1 MRKLISTLSGREYPF
16 EKTGEFAEN
25 GEPLEVRMDGIKSAG
40 IKAGKHLLQR
50 FSSFLPFESIDPGLS
65 MGEGATP
72 LLDATHDLGNFTGI
86 SKLLL
91 KNETQNPTWS
101 FKDRG
106 SLTCMMM
113 SGEMNEQVTATVSTG
128 NMGNSMAAYGARSG
142 IKVLVFVPP
151 HTSDEKIKAM
161 GIHGATIFRVQAP
174 DYSGMKKQILDMAA
188 DLNLRVVSGNNP
200 IRVEGYKL
208 TAFEMYEQMNG
219 SVPDFIAVPTSA
231 CGHIRGIFKG
241 YRELKEAGYINKLPR
256 MIVVQAANNSPVVT
270 ALKQGKQEVVPFTD
284 FHTVA
289 EAITTGNP
297 TGGKEIIDKAN
308 RYGWLAEE
316 VSENEIIQSQHR
328 LARSGL
334 FVEPASATSL
344 YALKKLKASGK
355 IKDGASVVIMLTG
368 SGMKDFK
375 ALSHHKSNIVDCDL
389 ENLREEI
396 QKA

>member
-151 HTSDEKIKAM
+151 HTSDEKIKA
-161 GIHGATIFRVQAP
+161 
-174 DYSGMKKQILDMAA
+174 
-188 DLNLRVVSGNNP
+188 
-200 IRVEGYKL
+200 
-208 TAFEMYEQMNG
+208 
-219 SVPDFIAVPTSA
+219 
-231 CGHIRGIFKG
+231 
-241 YRELKEAGYINKLPR
+241 
-256 MIVVQAANNSPVVT
+256 
-270 ALKQGKQEVVPFTD
+270 
-284 FHTVA
+284 
-289 EAITTGNP
+289 
-297 TGGKEIIDKAN
+297 
-308 RYGWLAEE
+308 
-316 VSENEIIQSQHR
+316 
-328 LARSGL
+328 
-334 FVEPASATSL
+334 TSL